1 MENFIKSQEGKRTL
15 FAALETLNN
24 SFLFAVVFT
33 GLPVK
38 TSTLKGQFPFLMFS
52 DTHDPFP

>member
-24 SFLFAVVFT
+24 SFLFAVVVT

-38 TSTLKGQFPFLMFS
+38 TSTLKGQFPS
-52 DTHDPFP
+52 